1 MNEKLSN
8 NAKDL
13 NLELEWFARLLET
26 RMALYF
32 EKECSYQSIYEVSP
46 PEFAAE
52 SSLYAGFLDHYS
64 ITFEQRVAL
73 VLTLIPHVKPQLLDL
88 FFIRNST
95 YDRGFTEFGGQKG
108 KTHSGFM
115 PTGETLLFL
124 LSGGDLELGLS
135 VHSLFDR
142 DHFFAKHNILK
153 MDPVADGEPIMS
165 GVLRLSEE
173 VLDYFTS
180 GTIRKPDLSI
190 KFPARHITTD
200 LEWGDLV
207 LEQNTAHQIDEIRT
221 WIEHGHVLI
230 NGWGLGKKI
239 RPGYRCL
246 FYGPPGTGKSM
257 TACLLGKSTGK
268 DVYRVDLS
276 MVVSK
281 YIGETEKNLS
291 RVFEQAES
299 KNWILFFDEADALFG
314 KRTGVKDAHDRYAN
328 QEVSYLLQRIEI
340 YDGIIILASNMKGNL
355 DEAFTRRF
363 ESIIPFPI
371 PKSEERRRLWEKG
384 FSSKCVLENKINL
397 EEISSK
403 YELSGGSTMN
413 VIRYSSL
420 MALRRNSNEIKLN
433 DLEEGIKK
441 EFQKE
446 GKTI

>member
-1 MNEKLSN
+1 
-8 NAKDL
+8 
-13 NLELEWFARLLET
+13 
-26 RMALYF
+26 
-32 EKECSYQSIYEVSP
+32 
-46 PEFAAE
+46 
-52 SSLYAGFLDHYS
+52 
-64 ITFEQRVAL
+64 
-73 VLTLIPHVKPQLLDL
+73 
-88 FFIRNST
+88 
-95 YDRGFTEFGGQKG
+95 
-108 KTHSGFM
+108 
-115 PTGETLLFL
+115 
-124 LSGGDLELGLS
+124 
-135 VHSLFDR
+135 DR

-221 WIEHGHVLI
+221 WIEHGHVLM

-340 YDGIIILASNMKGNL
+340 YDGIIILASNMRGNL